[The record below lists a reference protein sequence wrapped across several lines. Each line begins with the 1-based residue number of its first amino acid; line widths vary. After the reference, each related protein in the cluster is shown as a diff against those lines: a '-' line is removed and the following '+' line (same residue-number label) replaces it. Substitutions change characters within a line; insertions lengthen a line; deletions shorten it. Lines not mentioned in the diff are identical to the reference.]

1 MAAAP
6 CKLDEFLAKE
16 LARHHPGAQAPPT
29 LAEMV
34 NIEVI
39 DPVFFPHN
47 LQQSIYTEVLPAYR
61 KTVAACGNVAK
72 NPGNSES
79 ESARD
84 EVLTAATSAER
95 PPNGAGCRQQSAEH
109 EVKPFAATRNKVVP
123 GHPAE

>member
-84 EVLTAATSAER
+84 EVLTEVRTKM
-95 PPNGAGCRQQSAEH
+95 QQLLQNVLQMARVADSR
-109 EVKPFAATRNKVVP
+109 VQSMK
-123 GHPAE
+123 